1 MWPSKLPLS
10 GSDLCICS
18 GTKIFVH
25 QAQYL
30 GVFTVQA
37 IFLKQTAAS
46 VTPVPRHRS
55 QSLLWEQVCRNQEA
69 AFLGPDS
76 LSV

>member
-37 IFLKQTAAS
+37 IVLKQTAAS
-46 VTPVPRHRS
+46 VTPHPQTQES
-55 QSLLWEQVCRNQEA
+55 EPSLGAGVL
-69 AFLGPDS
+69 
-76 LSV
+76 